1 MVIGAHLNDGNGSNS
16 GHVRVF
22 DWNGIAW
29 TQLGVDIDGD
39 SIDDRLG
46 FSISLN
52 ATGDRLAIGA
62 PSNYGYLTDAGH
74 VRVSEWDGVSWNLL
88 GADLN
93 GEAAGDGSGVSV
105 SLNSIGDRLA
115 IGAPNND
122 GNGIDA
128 MF

>member
-1 MVIGAHLNDGNGSNS
+1 MQMVIGAHLNDGNGSNS

-74 VRVSEWDGVSWNLL
+74 MRVSEWDGVS
-88 GADLN
+88 
-93 GEAAGDGSGVSV
+93 
-105 SLNSIGDRLA
+105 
-115 IGAPNND
+115 
-122 GNGIDA
+122 
-128 MF
+128 